1 MSAQNLGVDAM
12 ITGVMVAIRLEYGRL
27 GISGLRSTHIRKR
40 QRPNWMIQ
48 MVVIV
53 IDNDQS

>member
-12 ITGVMVAIRLEYGRL
+12 IAGVMVAIRLEYGRL
-27 GISGLRSTHIRKR
+27 GISGLRSTQIRKR
-40 QRPNWMIQ
+40 QRPNWVIQ